1 MILPVPIKIRI
12 IEDGL
17 NILIKHYFLGLGLA
31 FMLLAPTVSASTLQ
45 IEDIRI
51 EGLQRVSAG
60 TVFAALPISVG
71 DVVDEAGVQ
80 QAIRSLFR
88 TGYFTDVVMVNEN
101 GVLVVGLAER
111 PAVTEINIEG
121 NKAIETEQLMTALK
135 DNGLAEGQIF
145 RRVILEGMA
154 QELQRQYVSQGRY
167 GAKVETT
174 VEQLPR
180 NRVAINLDIDEGD
193 VAKIRHINIVGNND
207 FSEEQ
212 LLEDFEQSK
221 TGWFSWIRGN
231 DKYSREKLSGDL
243 ETLETWYLDR
253 GYLNF
258 EILSTQVSISPNK
271 ESVYITINISEG
283 ETYSIS
289 EIELSG
295 ELKIPESHVRAM
307 ILMAEGM
314 TFSQALMTSS
324 SELITRRL
332 NNEGYTFAEVKGY
345 PQLNEDD
352 NTAKVTF
359 VIMPGMRAYVRRIEF
374 RGNTKT
380 ADEVLRREMRQME
393 GASASSALIDVS
405 KLRLERLGYFKE
417 VKVENVP
424 VAGVSDQVDVIYTVE
439 EQPSGSVGAS
449 IGYSQGYG
457 TILSANLSD
466 NNFWGTGKQ
475 VSVGV
480 NRSTYQSAINF
491 GYTEPYFT
499 VDGVSLGYSIYAR
512 ETDYN
517 RINVASFS
525 TNTYGA
531 SVNWGYPISE
541 VQRIGFGFG
550 YENLVV
556 ETGSY
561 ASKEIADFV
570 SANGDNFD
578 ILNFNVNWVKST
590 LNRGI
595 FATRGAS
602 QRLGINLALPGSG
615 LEYYQL
621 TYSGQYLR
629 GLTRSLSLKLRTDLG
644 FGDSYGDT
652 TQLPFFKNFY
662 GGGFGSLRGFERNS
676 LGPQDTPCHLA
687 DLCETTYLDEPD
699 PIGGNVQIEFGAEV
713 IFPLPFIDDQRSV
726 QSTFFVD
733 VGNIFNTKCGDTQ
746 KNCFKPDAGELRY
759 SVGVGATWLSGF
771 GPITFSFAKPLNA
784 NEFDETEIFQFS
796 LGNQF

>member
-1 MILPVPIKIRI
+1 MTSPVPIKIRI

-111 PAVTEINIEG
+111 PAVTQINIEG

-154 QELQRQYVSQGRY
+154 QELKRQYVSQGRY

-295 ELKIPESHVRAM
+295 ELKIPESHVMAM
-307 ILMAEGM
+307 ILMTEGM

-615 LEYYQL
+615 LEYYKL

-687 DLCETTYLDEPD
+687 DLCETTYLDDPD